1 MGDAFAGFPDLG
13 EQLEC
18 IGGPLCGRKFGIGPN
33 PVLVSVGEDGRRHCY
48 RRIRLE
54 TGDGKRV
61 ARYYH
66 YFGQDDVAARVRIIN
81 LFPPKRMFRKNSRK
95 Q

>member
-1 MGDAFAGFPDLG
+1 MGEAIAGFPDLS
-13 EQLEC
+13 EPLEC
-18 IGGPLCGRKFGIGPN
+18 IGGPHCGEEFFIGVN

-95 Q
+95 H